1 MRKISEYIE
10 EIEDGLILEKGFWD
24 KLKSFFGFDSKK
36 LSQSMSNWSDN
47 EKIGYTSSQYI
58 AAKSKDKDIR
68 KAAQN
73 QAKAATINKKELLK
87 TVKDEVERLDLVL
100 KQIKYPDHCLKQYQL
115 LKTLSNEEGDVDGQK
130 QAHRF
135 KKRLDARFGDEI
147 DKAEE
152 NIDKI
157 ETTMEKNNID
167 NGPKDDTITD
177 NGELKDQV
185 TDEIKDNNDMLR
197 PLAKKAGIDGN
208 TLLNFVVTQLSSL
221 KSNATRTK
229 SNKEK
234 AKKELGDDVILGTSI
249 MICGAIITKDAEKLK
264 IICDHIQ
271 TSTDD
276 LLKKVQKHKS
286 KSKE

>member
-10 EIEDGLILEKGFWD
+10 EVEEGLVVEGVFWD
-24 KLKSFFGFDSKK
+24 KLKSLFGFDSKK
-36 LSQSMSNWSDN
+36 LSQSMTNWSDDV
-47 EKIGYTSSQYI
+47 KIGYTSSQYI

-68 KAAQN
+68 KAAKK
-73 QAKAATINKKELLK
+73 QAEAASTSKKELLK
-87 TVKDEVERLDLVL
+87 FVKDEVNRLNKIL
-100 KQIKYPDHCLKQYQL
+100 KQINDPEYCLKEYQL
-115 LKTLSNEEGDVDGQK
+115 LRTLSNEEGDVDGQK
-130 QAHRF
+130 QALRF
-135 KKRLDARFGDEI
+135 KKELDNRFGDEI

-152 NIDKI
+152 NINKI
-157 ETTMEKNNID
+157 ETPIKKNNID
-167 NGPKDDTITD
+167 NGPKDDTIKD

-286 KSKE
+286 KNKE

>member
-1 MRKISEYIE
+1 
-10 EIEDGLILEKGFWD
+10 
-24 KLKSFFGFDSKK
+24 
-36 LSQSMSNWSDN
+36 MSNWSDN

-58 AAKSKDKDIR
+58 ATKSKDKAIR
-68 KAAQN
+68 KAAQK
-73 QAKAATINKKELLK
+73 QAEAAATSKKELLK
-87 TVKDEVERLDLVL
+87 SVKDEVNRLDKVL
-100 KQIKYPDHCLKQYQL
+100 KQIKEPEYCLKQYQL

-130 QAHRF
+130 QDNRI
-135 KKRLDARFGDEI
+135 KKRLDNKFGDEI

-157 ETTMEKNNID
+157 ETKIEKNNID
-167 NGPKDDTITD
+167 NGPKDDTIKD

-185 TDEIKDNNDMLR
+185 TDEIKDNNEMLR

-234 AKKELGDDVILGTSI
+234 AKQELGDDIILGTSI

-276 LLKKVQKHKS
+276 LLKKIQKHKS
-286 KSKE
+286 KNKE